1 MRRIVVDA
9 RAFSDAMA
17 KVSRVL
23 KKSPLPILG
32 EICVSVRD
40 GICTLTATDLETWIT
55 ARLPVQGD
63 DLTFVFNRTKDV
75 MKALAHMDGE
85 LVMELTER
93 AENSKEPQKLC
104 LYCAQ
109 RLAEYEVSSIK
120 DYLLMKQDGFGM
132 KRSRM
137 LDYIVQYRQAKENG
151 DRLTLEKIEYHL
163 NYINYRYELGLLM
176 VGQYEKLT
184 QIVENW

>member
-75 MKALAHMDGE
+75 MKALAHM
-85 LVMELTER
+85 
-93 AENSKEPQKLC
+93 N
-104 LYCAQ
+104 
-109 RLAEYEVSSIK
+109 
-120 DYLLMKQDGFGM
+120 LLSGLKTA
-132 KRSRM
+132 RSRRS
-137 LDYIVQYRQAKENG
+137 YVF
-151 DRLTLEKIEYHL
+151 TVL
-163 NYINYRYELGLLM
+163 NAWRNMKSVPSRITP
-176 VGQYEKLT
+176 K
-184 QIVENW
+184 W

>member
-63 DLTFVFNRTKDV
+63 DLTFVFNRTKV
-75 MKALAHMDGE
+75 QF
-85 LVMELTER
+85 TR
-93 AENSKEPQKLC
+93 
-104 LYCAQ
+104 
-109 RLAEYEVSSIK
+109 
-120 DYLLMKQDGFGM
+120 DYTG
-132 KRSRM
+132 
-137 LDYIVQYRQAKENG
+137 
-151 DRLTLEKIEYHL
+151 
-163 NYINYRYELGLLM
+163 
-176 VGQYEKLT
+176 
-184 QIVENW
+184 

>member
-93 AENSKEPQKLC
+93 AENSKEPQKLR

-120 DYLLMKQDGFGM
+120 DYPEMVMVEADKVFRANAEHLLESIERVRYATMKPTTNTKPF
-132 KRSRM
+132 
-137 LDYIVQYRQAKENG
+137 N
-151 DRLTLEKIEYHL
+151 T
-163 NYINYRYELGLLM
+163 
-176 VGQYEKLT
+176 
-184 QIVENW
+184 

>member
-93 AENSKEPQKLC
+93 AENSKEPQKLR

-109 RLAEYEVSSIK
+109 RLAEYEVMVNVSLYVQLKLLRWYLKNLKLNNNQYSI
-120 DYLLMKQDGFGM
+120 
-132 KRSRM
+132 
-137 LDYIVQYRQAKENG
+137 
-151 DRLTLEKIEYHL
+151 T
-163 NYINYRYELGLLM
+163 
-176 VGQYEKLT
+176 
-184 QIVENW
+184 